1 MRQLSYYVTYL
12 TSIKLVICVARQ
24 YVRHL
29 PKTGAIQYRSSLV
42 VKHGLGGGFEPTT
55 SAMLKFYLD
64 TGKPMTHHDDAVK
77 VAPDSYKVLLENDQV
92 RVLEV
97 RIKQGAKTEM
107 HSHPRSVA
115 ICLNDQRLKFTFPN
129 GKSEDTNLKR
139 GQAVWLDGISHA
151 VENTGT
157 EDVSSVVVE
166 LKK

>member
-1 MRQLSYYVTYL
+1 MPYFTR
-12 TSIKLVICVARQ
+12 IKEMDRV
-24 YVRHL
+24 
-29 PKTGAIQYRSSLV
+29 GA
-42 VKHGLGGGFEPTT
+42 EPTT

-97 RIKQGAKTEM
+97 RIKQGAKSEM

-129 GKSEDTNLKR
+129 GKSEDADLKR
-139 GQAVWLDGISHA
+139 GQTVWLDGLSHA
-151 VENTGT
+151 VENIGT

>member
-1 MRQLSYYVTYL
+1 V
-12 TSIKLVICVARQ
+12 
-24 YVRHL
+24 
-29 PKTGAIQYRSSLV
+29 
-42 VKHGLGGGFEPTT
+42 GLLFEPTA
-55 SAMLKFYLD
+55 SAMLKFYPD
-64 TGKPMTHHDDAVK
+64 TTKPMSQDDAVK

-97 RIKQGAKTEM
+97 RIKQGAKSEM

-129 GKSEDTNLKR
+129 GKSEDADLKR
-139 GQAVWLDGISHA
+139 GQAVWLDRLSHA
-151 VENTGT
+151 VENIGT

>member
-1 MRQLSYYVTYL
+1 
-12 TSIKLVICVARQ
+12 
-24 YVRHL
+24 
-29 PKTGAIQYRSSLV
+29 
-42 VKHGLGGGFEPTT
+42 
-55 SAMLKFYLD
+55 MLKFYPD
-64 TGKPMTHHDDAVK
+64 TGKPMSQNDDAVK

-97 RIKQGAKTEM
+97 RIKQGAKVEM

-129 GKSEDTNLKR
+129 GKSENADLKH
-139 GQAVWLDGISHA
+139 GQTVWLDGISHA
-151 VENTGT
+151 VENIGT

>member
-1 MRQLSYYVTYL
+1 MDRV
-12 TSIKLVICVARQ
+12 
-24 YVRHL
+24 
-29 PKTGAIQYRSSLV
+29 
-42 VKHGLGGGFEPTT
+42 GFEPPTT
-55 SAMLKFYLD
+55 SAMLKFCPD
-64 TGKPMTHHDDAVK
+64 TRKPMSQNDPVK

-97 RIKQGAKTEM
+97 RIKQGAKSEM

-129 GKSEDTNLKR
+129 GKSEDADLKH
-139 GQAVWLDGISHA
+139 GQAVWLDGLSHA
-151 VENTGT
+151 VENIGT